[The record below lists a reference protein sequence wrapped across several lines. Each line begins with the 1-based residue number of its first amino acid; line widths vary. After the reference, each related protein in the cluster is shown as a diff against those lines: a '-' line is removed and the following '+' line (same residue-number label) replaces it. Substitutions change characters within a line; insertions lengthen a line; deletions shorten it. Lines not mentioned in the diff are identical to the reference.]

1 MTRVGLPGAVA
12 AAAIMTLSMSCTCP
26 ASCDPLEPGTYEFGA
41 EQVDGDCARTIGGPG
56 GPPVVIE
63 PGYSELYALGT
74 GDGASCTGSLDAG
87 ACCATFD
94 RTCTSTAGGV
104 TETSRFQG
112 FTRVLSPTDA
122 ELEFTW
128 TIEGRCEGHYRG
140 TLVRV
145 GP

>member
-1 MTRVGLPGAVA
+1 VTRVGPPGAVA

-26 ASCDPLEPGTYEFGA
+26 ASCDPLEPG
-41 EQVDGDCARTIGGPG
+41 IGGPG